1 MRRIIMNKI
10 AIIIPSRL
18 DALRL
23 PNKPLELINNK
34 EMILHVYESAKKT
47 NTGEVYVATPDQKII
62 DVITNHGG
70 QAILTSLDHQ
80 TGTDRVY
87 EVFKNELRNEP
98 SLIIN
103 LQGDMPNID
112 PKAISE
118 LVLYMK
124 KGKCDIGTLASKFV
138 SEKELTDEN
147 NVKVAVKEK
156 IKSGNFGKAVDFFRT
171 SSNTHENIYHHV
183 GIYAFTNKALVRYV
197 SLERSK
203 LELERKLEQLR
214 ALENDISIHVG
225 YINSSPLSVDTKN
238 DLIEVKKIMEN
249 NE

>member
-1 MRRIIMNKI
+1 MNKT

-34 EMILHVYESAKKT
+34 EMILHVYEAAKKT
-47 NTGEVYVATPDQKII
+47 NTGDVYVATPDQKII

-70 QAILTSLDHQ
+70 KAVLTSLDHQ

-87 EVFKNELRNEP
+87 EVFKNELKNEP
-98 SLIIN
+98 SIIVN

-112 PKAISE
+112 PKVISD

-124 KGKCDIGTLASKFV
+124 KGECDIGTLASKFNT
-138 SEKELTDEN
+138 EAELVDEN
-147 NVKVAVKEK
+147 NVKVAIKEK
-156 IKSGNFGKAVDFFRT
+156 INSDNFGKAADFFRT
-171 SSNTHENIYHHV
+171 SSNTYENIYHHV

-214 ALENDISIHVG
+214 ALENGMSIHVG

-238 DLIEVKKIMEN
+238 DLIEMKKIMEN

>member
-1 MRRIIMNKI
+1 MNKI

-34 EMILHVYESAKKT
+34 EMILHVYEAAKKT

-70 QAILTSLDHQ
+70 QAVLTSLEHQ

-112 PKAISE
+112 PKAISD
-118 LVLYMK
+118 LALYMK
-124 KGKCDIGTLASKFV
+124 TRKCDIGTLASKFV
-138 SEKELTDEN
+138 SKGELTDEN

>member
-1 MRRIIMNKI
+1 MNKI

-34 EMILHVYESAKKT
+34 EMILHVYEAAKKT
-47 NTGEVYVATPDQKII
+47 NMGEVYVATPDQKII

-112 PKAISE
+112 PQVISD

-124 KGKCDIGTLASKFV
+124 KGKCDIGTLASAFSSDLEFKD
-138 SEKELTDEN
+138 KN
-147 NVKVAVKEK
+147 NVKVAVKK
-156 IKSGNFGKAVDFFRT
+156 KLVANNFVEAVDFFRT
-171 SSNTHENIYHHV
+171 ISKTNKIFYHHV

-203 LELERKLEQLR
+203 LELERNLEQLR
-214 ALENDISIHVG
+214 ALENNMTIHVG
-225 YINSSPLSVDTKN
+225 YIKSSPLSVDTKS
-238 DLIEVKKIMEN
+238 DLIKLKRLMEN
-249 NE
+249 ND

>member
-1 MRRIIMNKI
+1 MNKI

-18 DALRL
+18 AALRL

-34 EMILHVYESAKKT
+34 EMILHVYEAAKKT

-70 QAILTSLDHQ
+70 QAIHTSLDHQ

-112 PKAISE
+112 PKAISD
-118 LVLYMK
+118 LALYMK
-124 KGKCDIGTLASKFV
+124 TRKCDIGTLASKFV
-138 SEKELTDEN
+138 SKGELTDEN

-214 ALENDISIHVG
+214 ALENEMSIHVG
-225 YINSSPLSVDTKN
+225 YVNSSPLSVDTKN
-238 DLIEVKKIMEN
+238 DLIEIKKLMEN
-249 NE
+249 NNEQD

>member
-1 MRRIIMNKI
+1 MNKI

-34 EMILHVYESAKKT
+34 EMILHVYEAAKKT

-70 QAILTSLDHQ
+70 QAVLTSLEHQ

-112 PKAISE
+112 PKAISD
-118 LVLYMK
+118 LALYMK
-124 KGKCDIGTLASKFV
+124 TRKCDIGTLASKFV
-138 SEKELTDEN
+138 SKGELTDEN

-156 IKSGNFGKAVDFFRT
+156 IKSGNFGKAV
-171 SSNTHENIYHHV
+171 
-183 GIYAFTNKALVRYV
+183 
-197 SLERSK
+197 
-203 LELERKLEQLR
+203 ELERKLEQLR
-214 ALENDISIHVG
+214 ALENDMSIHVG
-225 YINSSPLSVDTKN
+225 YIKSSPLSVDTAN

>member
-1 MRRIIMNKI
+1 MNKI

-34 EMILHVYESAKKT
+34 EMILHVYEAAKKT

-112 PKAISE
+112 PKAISD

-124 KGKCDIGTLASKFV
+124 KRKCDIGTLASKFV
-138 SEKELTDEN
+138 SEEELTDEN

-156 IKSGNFGKAVDFFRT
+156 IKSGNFSKAVDFFRT
-171 SSNTHENIYHHV
+171 SSNIHENIYHHV

>member
-1 MRRIIMNKI
+1 MNKT

-34 EMILHVYESAKKT
+34 EMILHVYEAAKKT
-47 NTGEVYVATPDQKII
+47 NMGDVYVATPDQKII
-62 DVITNHGG
+62 DVVTNHGG
-70 QAILTSLDHQ
+70 KAILTSLDHQ

-87 EVFKNELRNEP
+87 EVFKNELKNEP
-98 SLIIN
+98 SIIVN

-112 PKAISE
+112 PKAISD

-124 KGKCDIGTLASKFV
+124 KGKCDIGTLASKFSTEAEIV
-138 SEKELTDEN
+138 NIN
-147 NVKVAVKEK
+147 NVKVAIKDK
-156 IKSGNFGKAVDFFRT
+156 INPDNFGKAADFFRT
-171 SSNTHENIYHHV
+171 SSNLYKNIYHHI

-214 ALENDISIHVG
+214 ALENDMSIHVG
-225 YINSSPLSVDTKN
+225 YINSSPLSVDTTN
-238 DLIEVKKIMEN
+238 DLNEVKKIMEN